1 MGSIVLLDLMGG
13 VALLLWGLHMVLTG
27 VLRAFGPHLRRFL
40 GKALGNRFSAFGAGL
55 GMTAL
60 LQSSTATG
68 LMTTSLAADGLV
80 SLVPALAIMLGAN
93 VGTTL
98 IVQVLSFNISAV
110 APALFIVGLVTFRA
124 GTQGLTRALGRIA
137 IGLGLT
143 LLALHIL
150 VDTLAPAE
158 EAPLVRSLLA
168 AITHDPVLC
177 VVIAAALTW
186 AAHSS
191 VAVVLLIMSL
201 AYSHFVSAEAALALV
216 VGANLGSA
224 INPLVEGASRA
235 DPANRR
241 LPLGNLINRLV
252 GVLIILPLL
261 PFLAREATALQPDAA
276 KMTAEFH
283 MAFNVALAV
292 IFIGLLDPLAWLL
305 ERLLPERRQATDP
318 SLPRYL
324 DEGAIDTP
332 SLAITNAARETLR
345 MGDLVETMLSHVMT
359 AIMAN
364 DRKLAGE
371 VSKADNA
378 VDRLTEAIKLYIAK
392 LTRGSLDEREG
403 RRAMEIVSFA
413 INLEHIGDII
423 DKSLCELAV
432 KKSKRQLQF
441 SPEGAAELTS
451 FHKRVCESLRVALGA
466 FMAGDVEAARRLIKE
481 KAELRNIELAAGERH
496 FERLREGRPE
506 SVETSSLHLDVLR
519 DLRRIHSHL
528 CSVAYPVLEA
538 AGELPAPGAIH
549 PESGRQHGHIRA
561 QTAVTVR
568 LVDHQPRQPRIHYI
582 GQNQFANSAI
592 RTFPHRRD
600 GPVSPAGTLHITRG
614 FPGFLLDKLPIEA
627 HGKDKRSRGVQC
639 LIWWSVP
646 SWP

>member
-1 MGSIVLLDLMGG
+1 
-13 VALLLWGLHMVLTG
+13 
-27 VLRAFGPHLRRFL
+27 
-40 GKALGNRFSAFGAGL
+40 
-55 GMTAL
+55 
-60 LQSSTATG
+60 
-68 LMTTSLAADGLV
+68 MTTSLAADGLV

-241 LPLGNLINRLV
+241 LPLGNLVNRLV

-538 AGELPAPGAIH
+538 AGDLSARVA
-549 PESGRQHGHIRA
+549 PESE
-561 QTAVTVR
+561 
-568 LVDHQPRQPRIHYI
+568 
-582 GQNQFANSAI
+582 
-592 RTFPHRRD
+592 
-600 GPVSPAGTLHITRG
+600 PADNTITYK
-614 FPGFLLDKLPIEA
+614 PKLP
-627 HGKDKRSRGVQC
+627 
-639 LIWWSVP
+639 
-646 SWP
+646 

>member
-27 VLRAFGPHLRRFL
+27 VLRAFGPYLRRFL
-40 GKALGNRFSAFGAGL
+40 GKALGNRFNAFCAGL
-55 GMTAL
+55 GLTAI

-68 LMTTSLAADGLV
+68 LITTSLAADGVV

-98 IVQVLSFNISAV
+98 IVQVLSFNISAA
-110 APALFIVGLVTFRA
+110 APVLFIIGLVTFRA
-124 GTQGLTRALGRIA
+124 GSQGLTRALGRIA

-158 EAPLVRSLLA
+158 EAPIVRSLLA
-168 AITHDPVLC
+168 TITHDPVLC

-191 VAVVLLIMSL
+191 VAVVLLVMSL
-201 AYSHFVSAEAALALV
+201 AYSHFVTPEAALALV
-216 VGANLGSA
+216 LGANLGSA
-224 INPLVEGASRA
+224 VNPLLEGATRA
-235 DPANRR
+235 DPTSRR

-252 GVLIILPLL
+252 GIFIALPILPLL
-261 PFLAREATALQPDAA
+261 ARELTALQPDAS

-283 MAFNVALAV
+283 MLFNVALAL
-292 IFIGLLDPLAWLL
+292 IFIGLLGPLGWFL
-305 ERLLPERRQATDP
+305 ERILPERKQSTDP

-324 DEGAIDTP
+324 DDAALDSP

-345 MGDLVETMLSHVMT
+345 MGDAVETMLSQVMT
-359 AIMAN
+359 AIMTN
-364 DRKLAGE
+364 DRKLTSE
-371 VSKADNA
+371 VSKMDNV
-378 VDRLTEAIKLYIAK
+378 VDRLTEAIKLYIAN

-423 DKSLCELAV
+423 DKNLCELAV
-432 KKSKRQLQF
+432 KKIKRGYQF
-441 SPEGAAELTS
+441 SAEGAAELMS
-451 FHKRVCESLRVALGA
+451 FHKRVSENLRIA
-466 FMAGDVEAARRLIKE
+466 FGVFMSGGVEAARRLITE
-481 KAELRNIELAAGERH
+481 KAELRNIELAAGDRH

-506 SVETSSLHLDVLR
+506 SIETSSVHLDVLR

-538 AGELPAPGAIH
+538 AGELPARLAAPAEVGSDAVAYH
-549 PESGRQHGHIRA
+549 P
-561 QTAVTVR
+561 
-568 LVDHQPRQPRIHYI
+568 
-582 GQNQFANSAI
+582 
-592 RTFPHRRD
+592 
-600 GPVSPAGTLHITRG
+600 
-614 FPGFLLDKLPIEA
+614 KLP
-627 HGKDKRSRGVQC
+627 
-639 LIWWSVP
+639 
-646 SWP
+646 

>member
-27 VLRAFGPHLRRFL
+27 VLRAFGPYLRRFL

-80 SLVPALAIMLGAN
+80 TLVPALAIMLGAN

-168 AITHDPVLC
+168 AVTHDPILC
-177 VVIAAALTW
+177 IVIAAALTW

-216 VGANLGSA
+216 LGANLGSA
-224 INPLVEGASRA
+224 INPLLEGASRA

-241 LPLGNLINRLV
+241 LPFGNLINRLV
-252 GVLIILPLL
+252 GVLIVLPLL

-283 MAFNVALAV
+283 TAFNVALAV

-305 ERLLPERRQATDP
+305 ERLLPERKQATDP

-324 DEGAIDTP
+324 DEGAIYTP
-332 SLAITNAARETLR
+332 SLAISNAARETLR
-345 MGDLVETMLSHVMT
+345 MGDCIETMLTQVMT
-359 AIMAN
+359 AIMTN

-371 VSKADNA
+371 VSKADNV
-378 VDRLTEAIKLYIAK
+378 VDRLTEAIKLYIAQ
-392 LTRGSLDEREG
+392 D
-403 RRAMEIVSFA
+403 
-413 INLEHIGDII
+413 
-423 DKSLCELAV
+423 
-432 KKSKRQLQF
+432 
-441 SPEGAAELTS
+441 
-451 FHKRVCESLRVALGA
+451 
-466 FMAGDVEAARRLIKE
+466 
-481 KAELRNIELAAGERH
+481 
-496 FERLREGRPE
+496 
-506 SVETSSLHLDVLR
+506 
-519 DLRRIHSHL
+519 
-528 CSVAYPVLEA
+528 
-538 AGELPAPGAIH
+538 
-549 PESGRQHGHIRA
+549 SGK
-561 QTAVTVR
+561 
-568 LVDHQPRQPRIHYI
+568 P
-582 GQNQFANSAI
+582 
-592 RTFPHRRD
+592 
-600 GPVSPAGTLHITRG
+600 
-614 FPGFLLDKLPIEA
+614 
-627 HGKDKRSRGVQC
+627 
-639 LIWWSVP
+639 
-646 SWP
+646 